1 MAFRPNPGPHKLAK
15 HSHPGELKMG
25 RSLPVLA
32 LLVGAAVLY
41 PESSQADDRLSDAQ
55 RLGRRLF
62 EQSCG
67 ICHTKPTLA
76 SGLYA
81 PALSRETLGGRSEVI
96 REIVGNGT
104 PRMPGFKYNF
114 GPDEIDAVVAY
125 LQTLPPSQGDAG
137 HKQ

>member
-1 MAFRPNPGPHKLAK
+1 
-15 HSHPGELKMG
+15 MG
-25 RSLPVLA
+25 RALAALA
-32 LLVGAAVLY
+32 LVLGAALCTQA
-41 PESSQADDRLSDAQ
+41 SAADDRLSDAQ

-125 LQTLPPSQGDAG
+125 LQTLPPSQGDPG
-137 HKQ
+137 HK

>member
-1 MAFRPNPGPHKLAK
+1 
-15 HSHPGELKMG
+15 MG

-32 LLVGAAVLY
+32 LLVGAGVLY
-41 PESSQADDRLSDAQ
+41 TESSQADDRLSEAQ

-76 SGLYA
+76 SGLYG
-81 PALSRETLGGRSEVI
+81 PVLSRETLGGRTEVI
-96 REIVGNGT
+96 REVISNGT

-114 GPDEIDAVVAY
+114 GPDETDAIVAY
-125 LQTLPPSQGDAG
+125 LQTLAPTEGNAAR
-137 HKQ
+137 KQ